1 MVSDY
6 RGFMDSLCVGSV
18 DLILTDL
25 PYRIRKKTGFKDGA
39 NGVKRFAVS
48 MDYRIT
54 ILLT

>member
-1 MVSDY
+1 
-6 RGFMDSLCVGSV
+6 MDSLCVGSV